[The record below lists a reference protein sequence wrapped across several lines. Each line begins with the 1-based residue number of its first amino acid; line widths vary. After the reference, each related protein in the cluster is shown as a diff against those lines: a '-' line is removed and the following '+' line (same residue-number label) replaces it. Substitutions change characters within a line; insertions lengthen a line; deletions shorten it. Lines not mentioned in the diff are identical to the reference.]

1 MVPTKKGGL
10 TMDRKSALASEI
22 ARLYK
27 EKHGVEMYC
36 AALWGASQVFLS
48 EKDLEILL
56 DYAQQKSK
64 ENN

>member
-10 TMDRKSALASEI
+10 TMDRKSALASEV

-36 AALWGASQVFLS
+36 AALWGSAQVFLS
-48 EKDLEILL
+48 EKDLETLL
-56 DYAQQKSK
+56 EYAQRRSK
-64 ENN
+64 END